1 MNILVSACLLGLPV
15 RYDVAEKAAGWIVRL
30 AAHHALIPVCPEQL
44 GGLPTPRTPCER
56 RGSRVIARDGQD
68 CTLPYTRGAECALRV
83 ARLNGCA
90 VAILKQR
97 SPSCGSDAVYDGT
110 FTGTVVPGRGVAAS
124 LLAEHGLTVFSEE
137 DEDAC
142 LAWLA
147 AHAGA
152 TPS

>member
-1 MNILVSACLLGLPV
+1 MNILVSACLLGLPA
-15 RYDVAEKAAGWIVRL
+15 RYDGAEKAADWVVHL

-68 CTLPYTRGAECALRV
+68 CTLPYIRGAECALRV

-97 SPSCGSDAVYDGT
+97 SPSCGSGAVYDGS
-110 FTGTVVPGRGVAAS
+110 FTATLVPGSGLAAE
-124 LLAEHGLTVFSEE
+124 A
-137 DEDAC
+137 
-142 LAWLA
+142 LA
-147 AHAGA
+147 AHGVKVVGESKLE
-152 TPS
+152 TL